1 MCSQLQCVSSLKT
14 LLQQYVLTG
23 CASSLCRTILSL
35 AATNTAVM
43 CSHALPAIGRT
54 IRPRKDWLMP

>member
-1 MCSQLQCVSSLKT
+1 MRSQLQCVSSLKT
-14 LLQQYVLTG
+14 LLQQSVLTH
-23 CASSLCRTILSL
+23 CALCPGRTILSL